1 MLSKV
6 IYFLGDSITYG
17 HDDLIY
23 GGYVN
28 QVRNELDENKFNIVN
43 CGVSGDRVIDLINRL
58 DYIFNKERKTLTD
71 YIFNVYKVDIE
82 NKRIYK
88 TSGEYIKEMS
98 KYDSKFLS
106 EDSILLSKD
115 E

>member
-1 MLSKV
+1 MFILSF
-6 IYFLGDSITYG
+6 IGLFIPSIISFSFFL
-17 HDDLIY
+17 
-23 GGYVN
+23 
-28 QVRNELDENKFNIVN
+28 
-43 CGVSGDRVIDLINRL
+43 
-58 DYIFNKERKTLTD
+58 FNKERKTLTD
-71 YIFNVYKVDIE
+71 YVFNVYKVDIE